1 MLAGA
6 DRESSRQEWRV
17 MRRSIPRFGLAAAA
31 GVAAFA
37 LLAGCAASSG
47 ATGESQPVDL
57 AEGEPGAA
65 EDTDITV
72 AIPFPDITMYS
83 MYVLAT
89 DLGYYEE
96 EGLTVE
102 VITADNVTAAVAS
115 GSADIGVESTGTVI
129 EAIRGGVDVDL
140 VSGHYCRQNF
150 DFAVQ
155 AGIESVEDLEGT
167 SIVLA
172 GTPGDP
178 AEFQRSRVLAEEGW
192 DLEGVNVEV
201 VYPGPGSESW
211 TEFFVN
217 DRITLQPF
225 YGDDRPALEEHDAE
239 FPVEALRN
247 WANDVM
253 VAGGGYVA
261 ENPNTLVRFLRATL
275 KAVDFSTAPAPGE
288 FPENVSEVLDI
299 YEANDFDVEAL
310 RGSDSPWVL
319 DGHLACQ
326 NLYFDT
332 EAWDTTI
339 ETQQLQPLEFD
350 ASQLVYLEK
359 AQELLGLTNEGPET
373 LPYP

>member
-1 MLAGA
+1 MRTTRNRLGIAVVGGA
-6 DRESSRQEWRV
+6 AALTL
-17 MRRSIPRFGLAAAA
+17 LAA
-31 GVAAFA
+31 
-37 LLAGCAASSG
+37 CASPTPTPA
-47 ATGESQPVDL
+47 EPVDL
-57 AEGEPGAA
+57 GDGEPGAA

-83 MYVLAT
+83 MFTLAS

-129 EAIRGGVDVDL
+129 DAIRGGVEIDL

-155 AGIESVEDLEGT
+155 SDVKSVDDLDGT

-178 AEFQRSRVLAEEGW
+178 AEFQRAQVLKEEGW
-192 DLEGVNVEV
+192 DVSSINAEI

-217 DRITLQPF
+217 DKISLQPF
-225 YGDDRPALEEHDAE
+225 YADDRAALEDHGANIV
-239 FPVEALRN
+239 VESLRN
-247 WANDVM
+247 WANDVQI
-253 VAGGGYVA
+253 AGTQWA
-261 ENPNTLVRFLRATL
+261 QENPNTLVRFLRATL
-275 KAVDFSTAPAPGE
+275 KGTDFMTAPAPGE
-288 FPENVSEVLDI
+288 FPENAEEALDI
-299 YEANDFDVEAL
+299 YEANDFDVAEL
-310 RGSDSPWVL
+310 RESDSVWIL
-319 DGHLACQ
+319 DGHLACP
-326 NLYFDT
+326 NLYFDG

-339 ETQQLQPLEFD
+339 ETQKLEPLEFD
-350 ASQLVYLEK
+350 DEQLVYLRK
-359 AQELLGLTNEGPET
+359 AQDLLGLDNEGPAT
-373 LPYP
+373 LTYP

>member
-1 MLAGA
+1 
-6 DRESSRQEWRV
+6 
-17 MRRSIPRFGLAAAA
+17 MRRSIPRYGLAAAA
-31 GVAAFA
+31 GLAALA
-37 LLAGCAASSG
+37 LLAGCAA
-47 ATGESQPVDL
+47 TGDAAADSEPVEL
-57 AEGEPGAA
+57 ASGEPGAA

-129 EAIRGGVDVDL
+129 EAIRGGVEVDL
-140 VSGHYCRQNF
+140 VGGHYCRQNF

-155 AGIESVEDLEGT
+155 PGIESVADLEGT

-178 AEFQRSRVLAEEGW
+178 AEFQRARVLAEEGW

-225 YGDDRPALEEHDAE
+225 YGDDRPALEEHGAE

-247 WANDVM
+247 WANDVQ
-253 VAGGGYVA
+253 VAGSGWVE
-261 ENPNTLVRFLRATL
+261 ENPNSLVRFLRATL
-275 KAVDFSTAPAPGE
+275 KAVGFMTAPAPGE
-288 FPENVSEVLDI
+288 FPENVDEVLDI
-299 YEANDFDVEAL
+299 YEANDFDVSGL
-310 RGSDSPWVL
+310 RGQDSLWVL
-319 DGHLACQ
+319 DGHLACE

-339 ETQQLQPLEFD
+339 ETQSLEPLEFD
-350 ASQLVYLEK
+350 SSQLVYLEK
-359 AQELLGLTNEGPET
+359 AQDLLGLSNEGPET

>member
-1 MLAGA
+1 
-6 DRESSRQEWRV
+6 
-17 MRRSIPRFGLAAAA
+17 MRRSIPRSGLTAAA
-31 GVAAFA
+31 GLAVFA
-37 LLAGCAASSG
+37 LLAGCAASGDTS
-47 ATGESQPVDL
+47 ADAETVEL
-57 AEGEPGAA
+57 ADGEPGEP
-65 EDTDITV
+65 EDTEITV
-72 AIPFPDITMYS
+72 AIPFPDVTMYS

-115 GSADIGVESTGTVI
+115 GSADIGVDSTGTVI
-129 EAIRGGVDVDL
+129 EAIRGGVEIDL

-155 AGIESVEDLEGT
+155 PDIGSVEDLAGS

-178 AEFQRSRVLAEEGW
+178 AEFQRALVLKEEGW
-192 DLEGVNVEV
+192 DLEGVDVEI

-225 YGDDRPALEEHDAE
+225 YGDDRPALEEHGAK

-253 VAGGGYVA
+253 VAGTSYA
-261 ENPNTLVRFLRATL
+261 QSNPNTLVRFLRATL
-275 KAVDFSTAPAPGE
+275 KAVDFVTAPAPGE
-288 FPENVSEVLDI
+288 FPANVTEVLDI
-299 YEANDFDVEAL
+299 YEANEFDVEAL
-310 RGSDSPWVL
+310 RDSDSPWVL
-319 DGHLACQ
+319 DGHLTCQ
-326 NLYFDT
+326 NLYFDA
-332 EAWDTTI
+332 EAWDTTV
-339 ETQQLQPLEFD
+339 ETQNLQPIEFD
-350 ASQLVYLEK
+350 DSQLVYLEK
-359 AQELLGLTNEGPET
+359 AQELLGLDNSGPAE

>member
-1 MLAGA
+1 
-6 DRESSRQEWRV
+6 
-17 MRRSIPRFGLAAAA
+17 MRRSVPRPGRAAI
-31 GVAAFA
+31 VAVASLA
-37 LLAGCAASSG
+37 LLAGCAAPSG
-47 ATGESQPVDL
+47 ADPAAEPVEL
-57 AEGEPGAA
+57 AAGEPGAA

-129 EAIRGGVDVDL
+129 EAIRGGVEVDL

-155 AGIESVEDLEGT
+155 QGVESVDDLEGT
-167 SIVLA
+167 SVVLA

-178 AEFQRSRVLAEEGW
+178 AEFQRKRVLKEEGW
-192 DLEGVNVEV
+192 DLDTVNVEV

-217 DRITLQPF
+217 DKISLQPF
-225 YGDDRPALEEHDAE
+225 YGDDRPALEEHGAE

-253 VAGGGYVA
+253 VSGSAYVA
-261 ENPNTLVRFLRATL
+261 ENPNTMVRFLRATL
-275 KAVDFSTAPAPGE
+275 KATGYMTAPTPGE
-288 FPENVSEVLDI
+288 FPENVDSVLDI
-299 YEANDFDVEAL
+299 YEANDFDVSAL
-310 RGSDSPWVL
+310 RGSDSVWVL

-326 NLYFDT
+326 NLYFGT
-332 EAWDTTI
+332 EAWDTTV
-339 ETQQLQPLEFD
+339 ETQELQPIEFD
-350 ASQLVYLEK
+350 ESQLVYLEK
-359 AQELLGLTNEGPET
+359 AQELLGLDNEGPET

>member
-1 MLAGA
+1 
-6 DRESSRQEWRV
+6 
-17 MRRSIPRFGLAAAA
+17 MRRSIRRTGLIAAAGLAAL
-31 GVAAFA
+31 A
-37 LLAGCAASSG
+37 LLTGCTAPGGDSAD
-47 ATGESQPVDL
+47 AEPVTL
-57 AEGEPGAA
+57 ADGEPGPA
-65 EDTDITV
+65 EDTEITV
-72 AIPFPDITMYS
+72 AIPFPDLTMYS

-129 EAIRGGVDVDL
+129 EAIRGGVEVDL
-140 VSGHYCRQNF
+140 VGGHYCRQNF
-150 DFAVQ
+150 DFATQ
-155 AGIESVEDLEGT
+155 QGIDDVADLDGT

-178 AEFQRSRVLAEEGW
+178 AEFQRKQVLKEEGW
-192 DLEGVNVEV
+192 DLDTVSTEV

-217 DRITLQPF
+217 DKISLQPF
-225 YGDDRPALEEHDAE
+225 YADDRPALEEHGANIV
-239 FPVEALRN
+239 VEALRN
-247 WANDVM
+247 WANDVQ
-253 VAGGGYVA
+253 VAGDKWVA

-275 KAVDFSTAPAPGE
+275 KATDFMTAPAPGQ
-288 FPENVSEVLDI
+288 FPENVDEALDI
-299 YEANDFDVEAL
+299 YEVNDFDVSDL
-310 RGSDSPWVL
+310 RGSDSVWVL
-319 DGHLACQ
+319 DGHLACS

-339 ETQQLQPLEFD
+339 ETQSLEPIEFD
-350 ASQLVYLEK
+350 RSQLVYLEK
-359 AQELLGLTNEGPET
+359 AQELLGIDNAGPET

>member
-1 MLAGA
+1 M
-6 DRESSRQEWRV
+6 RTSI
-17 MRRSIPRFGLAAAA
+17 RRSGLAAAA
-31 GVAAFA
+31 GVAALA
-37 LLAGCAASSG
+37 LLAGCSSG
-47 ATGESQPVDL
+47 TPAADSKPVEL
-57 AEGEPGAA
+57 ADGEPGPA
-65 EDTDITV
+65 EDTEITV
-72 AIPFPDITMYS
+72 AIPFPDVTMYS
-83 MYVLAT
+83 MYVLAS

-129 EAIRGGVDVDL
+129 EAIRGGVAVDL
-140 VSGHYCRQNF
+140 VGGHYCRQNF
-150 DFAVQ
+150 DFAAQSDVT
-155 AGIESVEDLEGT
+155 AVEDLDGT

-178 AEFQRSRVLAEEGW
+178 AEFQRKQVLEEEGW
-192 DLEGVNVEV
+192 DVDTVNVEV

-217 DRITLQPF
+217 DKISLQPF
-225 YGDDRPALEEHDAE
+225 YADDRPALEEHGANIV
-239 FPVEALRN
+239 VEALRN
-247 WANDVM
+247 WANDVQ
-253 VAGGGYVA
+253 VAGSDWVQ

-275 KAVDFSTAPAPGE
+275 KAVDFMTAPAPGE
-288 FPENVSEVLDI
+288 FPENVEEVLDI

-310 RGSDSPWVL
+310 RGSDSVWVL

-326 NLYFDT
+326 NLYFDA

-339 ETQQLQPLEFD
+339 ETQQLQPIEFD
-350 ASQLVYLEK
+350 DAQLVYLEK
-359 AQELLGLTNEGPET
+359 AQELLGLDNEGPAT

>member
-1 MLAGA
+1 
-6 DRESSRQEWRV
+6 
-17 MRRSIPRFGLAAAA
+17 MRRSIPRSGRAAI
-31 GVAAFA
+31 VAVASLA

-47 ATGESQPVDL
+47 ADPAEPVEL
-57 AEGEPGAA
+57 AAGEPGAA

-129 EAIRGGVDVDL
+129 EAIRGGVEVDL

-155 AGIESVEDLEGT
+155 PGVESVDDLDGT
-167 SIVLA
+167 SVVLA

-178 AEFQRSRVLAEEGW
+178 AEFQRKRVLKEEGW
-192 DLEGVNVEV
+192 DLDTVNVEV

-217 DRITLQPF
+217 DKISLQPF
-225 YGDDRPALEEHDAE
+225 YGDDRPALEEHGAE

-253 VAGGGYVA
+253 VSGSSYVA
-261 ENPNTLVRFLRATL
+261 ENPNTMVRFLRATL
-275 KAVDFSTAPAPGE
+275 KATDYMTAPAPGE
-288 FPENVSEVLDI
+288 FPENVDSVLDI
-299 YEANDFDVEAL
+299 YEANDFDVSAL
-310 RGSDSPWVL
+310 RGSDSVWVL

-326 NLYFDT
+326 NLYFGT
-332 EAWDTTI
+332 EAWDTTV
-339 ETQQLQPLEFD
+339 ETQELQPIEFD
-350 ASQLVYLEK
+350 ESQLVYLEK
-359 AQELLGLTNEGPET
+359 AQELLGLDNEGPET

>member
-1 MLAGA
+1 M
-6 DRESSRQEWRV
+6 RTSISRY
-17 MRRSIPRFGLAAAA
+17 GLAAAA

-37 LLAGCAASSG
+37 LLAGCAATGDATAESG
-47 ATGESQPVDL
+47 PAEL
-57 AEGEPGAA
+57 ADGEPGPP
-65 EDTDITV
+65 EDTEITV

-140 VSGHYCRQNF
+140 VGGHYCRQNF
-150 DFAVQ
+150 DFATQ
-155 AGIESVEDLEGT
+155 KGITKVEDLEGT

-178 AEFQRSRVLAEEGW
+178 AEFQRSRVLGEEGW

-217 DRITLQPF
+217 DRISLQPF
-225 YGDDRPALEEHDAE
+225 YGDDLPALEEHGANIV
-239 FPVEALRN
+239 VEALRN
-247 WANDVM
+247 WANDVQ
-253 VAGGGYVA
+253 VAGSGWVA

-275 KAVDFSTAPAPGE
+275 KGIDFMTAPAPGE
-288 FPENVSEVLDI
+288 FPENVDEVLDI

-310 RGSDSPWVL
+310 RTLESPWVL

-326 NLYFDT
+326 NLYFDA

-339 ETQQLQPLEFD
+339 ETQELQPIEFD

-359 AQELLGLTNEGPET
+359 AQDLLGLTNEGPET

>member
-1 MLAGA
+1 
-6 DRESSRQEWRV
+6 
-17 MRRSIPRFGLAAAA
+17 MRRSIPRSGRAAI
-31 GVAAFA
+31 VAVASLA

-47 ATGESQPVDL
+47 ADPAEPVEL
-57 AEGEPGAA
+57 AAGEPGAA

-129 EAIRGGVDVDL
+129 EAIRGGVEVDL

-155 AGIESVEDLEGT
+155 PDVESVDDLDGT
-167 SIVLA
+167 SVVLA

-178 AEFQRSRVLAEEGW
+178 AEFQRKRVLKEEGW
-192 DLEGVNVEV
+192 DLDTVNVEV

-217 DRITLQPF
+217 DKISLQPF
-225 YGDDRPALEEHDAE
+225 YGDDRPALEEHGAE

-253 VAGGGYVA
+253 VSGSAYVA
-261 ENPNTLVRFLRATL
+261 ENPNTMVRFLRATL
-275 KAVDFSTAPAPGE
+275 KATDYMTAPAPGE
-288 FPENVSEVLDI
+288 FPENVDSVLDI
-299 YEANDFDVEAL
+299 YEANDFDVSAL
-310 RGSDSPWVL
+310 RGSDSVWVL

-326 NLYFDT
+326 NLYFGT
-332 EAWDTTI
+332 EAWDTTV
-339 ETQQLQPLEFD
+339 ETQELQPIEFD
-350 ASQLVYLEK
+350 ESQLVYLEK
-359 AQELLGLTNEGPET
+359 AQELLGLDNEGPET

>member
-1 MLAGA
+1 MRNSRARYGLML
-6 DRESSRQEWRV
+6 
-17 MRRSIPRFGLAAAA
+17 AA
-31 GVAAFA
+31 GVSALA
-37 LLAGCAASSG
+37 LLAGCAATDT
-47 ATGESQPVDL
+47 ATGSDEPVEIAD
-57 AEGEPGAA
+57 GEPGPA
-65 EDTDITV
+65 EDTEITV

-129 EAIRGGVDVDL
+129 EAIRGGVEVEL

-155 AGIESVEDLEGT
+155 DGITSVDQLEGT
-167 SIVLA
+167 SVVLA

-178 AEFQRSRVLAEEGW
+178 AEFQRALVLQEEGW
-192 DLEGVNVEV
+192 DLDTVNVEV

-225 YGDDRPALEEHDAE
+225 YGDDLPALEAHDANII
-239 FPVEALRN
+239 VESLRN
-247 WANDVM
+247 WANDVQI
-253 VAGGGYVA
+253 AGDGWIE
-261 ENPNTLVRFLRATL
+261 ENPNTLVRFLRATI
-275 KAVDFSTAPAPGE
+275 KATQYLTAPAPGE
-288 FPENVSEVLDI
+288 FPENVDSVLDI
-299 YEANDFDVEAL
+299 YEANDFDVADL
-310 RGSDSPWVL
+310 RENETPWVL
-319 DGHLACQ
+319 DGHLACD
-326 NLYFDT
+326 NLYFDAA
-332 EAWDTTI
+332 AWDETV
-339 ETQQLQPLEFD
+339 ETQSLQPIEFD
-350 ASQLVYLEK
+350 EAQIAYLLK
-359 AQELLGLTNEGPET
+359 AQELLGIDNAGPET

>member
-1 MLAGA
+1 
-6 DRESSRQEWRV
+6 
-17 MRRSIPRFGLAAAA
+17 MRRSIPRAALAASAGAA
-31 GVAAFA
+31 ALA
-37 LLAGCAASSG
+37 LLAGCSASG
-47 ATGESQPVDL
+47 AAPSAEPVEL
-57 AEGEPGAA
+57 AAGEPGPA
-65 EDTDITV
+65 EDTEITV

-83 MYVLAT
+83 MYVLGT

-129 EAIRGGVDVDL
+129 EAIRGGVGVDL
-140 VSGHYCRQNF
+140 VGGHYCRQNF
-150 DFAVQ
+150 DFAAQPEVTK
-155 AGIESVEDLEGT
+155 VEDLEGT
-167 SIVLA
+167 SVVLA

-178 AEFQRSRVLAEEGW
+178 AEFQRKQVLKEEGW
-192 DLEGVNVEV
+192 DLDTVNVEV

-217 DRITLQPF
+217 DKISLQPF
-225 YGDDRPALEEHDAE
+225 YGDDRPALEEHGANII
-239 FPVEALRN
+239 VESLRN
-247 WANDVM
+247 WANDVQ
-253 VAGGGYVA
+253 VAGSDWVA

-275 KAVDFSTAPAPGE
+275 KAADYMTAPAAGE
-288 FPENVSEVLDI
+288 FPENVDSVLDI

-310 RGSDSPWVL
+310 RGSDSVWVL
-319 DGHLACQ
+319 DGHLACP

-359 AQELLGLTNEGPET
+359 AQELLGLDNEGPAE
-373 LPYP
+373 LIYP

>member
-1 MLAGA
+1 
-6 DRESSRQEWRV
+6 
-17 MRRSIPRFGLAAAA
+17 MRRSIRRYGLVAVA
-31 GVAAFA
+31 GVAALT
-37 LLAGCAASSG
+37 LLAGCAAPG
-47 ATGESQPVDL
+47 GDAADAEPVTLGD
-57 AEGEPGAA
+57 GEPGPA
-65 EDTDITV
+65 EDTEITV

-115 GSADIGVESTGTVI
+115 GSADLGVESTGTVI
-129 EAIRGGVDVDL
+129 EAIRGGVEVDL
-140 VSGHYCRQNF
+140 VGGHYCRQNF
-150 DFAVQ
+150 DFAAQ
-155 AGIESVEDLEGT
+155 QGITEVEDLEGT

-178 AEFQRSRVLAEEGW
+178 AEFQRKLVLKEEGW
-192 DLEGVNVEV
+192 DLDTVQTEV

-217 DRITLQPF
+217 DRISMQPF
-225 YGDDRPALEEHDAE
+225 YADDLPALEEHGANVI
-239 FPVEALRN
+239 VESLRN
-247 WANDVM
+247 WANDVQ
-253 VAGGGYVA
+253 VAGSGWVA

-275 KAVDFSTAPAPGE
+275 KATDYMTAPAPGE
-288 FPENVSEVLDI
+288 FPENVDSVLDI
-299 YEANDFDVEAL
+299 YEANDFDVEPL
-310 RGSDSPWVL
+310 RGSDSVWVL

-326 NLYFDT
+326 NLYFGT

-339 ETQQLQPLEFD
+339 ETQQLEPIEFD
-350 ASQLVYLEK
+350 TAQLVYLEK
-359 AQELLGLTNEGPET
+359 AQELLGLDNEGPAT

>member
-1 MLAGA
+1 
-6 DRESSRQEWRV
+6 
-17 MRRSIPRFGLAAAA
+17 MRRSIHRSGLAAAA
-31 GVAAFA
+31 GLAVFA
-37 LLAGCAASSG
+37 LLTGCATAGDAAGGS
-47 ATGESQPVDL
+47 ENEPVEL
-57 AEGEPGAA
+57 ADGEPGEP

-129 EAIRGGVDVDL
+129 EAIRGGVEVDL
-140 VSGHYCRQNF
+140 ISGHYCRQNF

-155 AGIESVEDLEGT
+155 PDIDSVEDLEGT

-178 AEFQRSRVLAEEGW
+178 AEFQRARVLAEEGW

-225 YGDDRPALEEHDAE
+225 YGDDRPALEEADAK

-253 VAGGGYVA
+253 VAGSGYVE

-275 KAVDFSTAPAPGE
+275 KAVEFMTAPAPGE

-332 EAWDTTI
+332 EAWDTTV
-339 ETQQLQPLEFD
+339 ETQSLEPIEFD
-350 ASQLVYLEK
+350 ESQLVYLEK
-359 AQELLGLTNEGPET
+359 AQELLGLDNAGPEE